1 MSVAVRKGGCIRAST
16 ETDTAA
22 LGWQRRVRVSP
33 DAGLGGACE
42 HRLVGPRVLI
52 VDDHAPFRAVAR
64 AMLAAGGFDVV
75 GDVAT
80 GAAAL
85 LAAAALKPDLVLL
98 DVQLPD
104 TDGFVVSRALR
115 RSAVGG
121 RPVRGA
127 LLDS

>member
-1 MSVAVRKGGCIRAST
+1 M
-16 ETDTAA
+16 
-22 LGWQRRVRVSP
+22 
-33 DAGLGGACE
+33 
-42 HRLVGPRVLI
+42 GPRVLI

>member
-1 MSVAVRKGGCIRAST
+1 M
-16 ETDTAA
+16 
-22 LGWQRRVRVSP
+22 
-33 DAGLGGACE
+33 
-42 HRLVGPRVLI
+42 GPRVLI

-80 GAAAL
+80 GAAA
-85 LAAAALKPDLVLL
+85 ALTPDLVLL

-115 RSAVGG
+115 RSAGG
-121 RPVRGA
+121 PCVVLCSIRDAGGYGPRVAACGA
-127 LLDS
+127 AGFIEKSQLSAVLVAGYLDSG